1 MQVFADVRLVTKADS
16 KIRAHATATVS
27 FGADG
32 QIVMEGFSI
41 FHEDGK
47 APWVAPPARKGE
59 RRYFPTITLAGKIR
73 TQIEDA
79 ILAEYARQLST
90 KKSV

>member
-1 MQVFADVRLVTKADS
+1 MQIFADVRLVNKSDS
-16 KIRAHATATVS
+16 KIRAHATATTS

-47 APWVAPPARKGE
+47 TPWVAPPARKGE

-73 TQIEDA
+73 TLIEEA
-79 ILAEYARQLST
+79 ILTEYARQVPMN
-90 KKSV
+90 K

>member
-1 MQVFADVRLVTKADS
+1 MQIFADVRLASKSDS
-16 KIRAHATATVS
+16 KIRAHAAVTVS

-32 QIVMEGFSI
+32 QIVMEGFSV

-59 RRYFPTITLAGKIR
+59 RRYFPTITLAGKVR
-73 TQIEDA
+73 TLIEDA
-79 ILAEYARQLST
+79 ILTEYQRQVGG
-90 KKSV
+90 KK